1 MLVPTDMIGS
11 NPYSSSKST
20 NIIGTG
26 FIPEY
31 TQCAKTIQEIYRI
44 VLHSVFG
51 GMNPIAVIFVE
62 LKFGLG
68 SNHNGRN
75 LHFDLLEN
83 ARNFSFDMGVLEPFR
98 IILGIFV

>member
-1 MLVPTDMIGS
+1 MVVPTDMIES
-11 NPYSSSKST
+11 NSNSSSKST

-26 FIPEY
+26 FMPEN

-44 VLHSVFG
+44 VLHTVYLEASTLLL
-51 GMNPIAVIFVE
+51 FVDFE
-62 LKFGLG
+62 LNFDLG

-83 ARNFSFDMGVLEPFR
+83 ARNFPFDLGVLEPFFS
-98 IILGIFV
+98 IV